1 MLLYGYAWIFEHK
14 KSFNINIMC
23 KVINVNKSSCYHWV
37 KAGCII
43 KKVDTKLNELIEI
56 IFVH

>member
-1 MLLYGYAWIFEHK
+1 
-14 KSFNINIMC
+14 MC

-56 IFVH
+56 IFVQSRSNYENVGFKVN